1 MAENGQRKLAYRPG
15 QHPAETGK
23 QANPMTP
30 DDSENERDKAPD
42 SSKFKID
49 KNAEA
54 PSLSRRRF
62 FTLRRA
68 Q

>member
-1 MAENGQRKLAYRPG
+1 MRAVVLSMGNTILTDEAAGMRAVEALALMQELMAQG
-15 QHPAETGK
+15 
-23 QANPMTP
+23 
-30 DDSENERDKAPD
+30 DW
-42 SSKFKID
+42 
-49 KNAEA
+49 